1 MGLDTAVAQE
11 DLQLMDYFIFN
22 GLLLMSAFIALL
34 LFSFGV
40 MTFLSQ
46 LAFLA
51 KSDPPSNIRI
61 YPLRGIAGI
70 AQLFFWGLWSAL
82 CVVITITYVQRP
94 GVTWQWLYWVT
105 GFMWCTSLMGWLV
118 HKERPSGRSPS
129 DVPNVRKGSTA
140 YASITI
146 VAFIVFAYSPT
157 LIAPPFGWILKPL
170 GLYENSV
177 PQRPVNSQIDPTVRQ
192 SIEAFFA
199 GYQLFNTA
207 NKISQELEYSQ
218 DRSSELEKVK
228 DLLNNSKNRLAECD
242 TQILNKIYDGWGD
255 AVSEKFIPAIS
266 LIVSGLKTEADRSDM
281 IRGDALMSELGIWLQ
296 NNWDGILL
304 TLSDRYDLDINM

>member
-1 MGLDTAVAQE
+1 MNYIV
-11 DLQLMDYFIFN
+11 FN
-22 GLLLMSAFIALL
+22 GLLLISGLL
-34 LFSFGV
+34 SLLFFSFGV

-51 KSDPPSNIRI
+51 KSDHPSKIRI

-70 AQLFFWGLWSAL
+70 AQIFFWGLWSAV
-82 CVVITITYVQRP
+82 CVVITIKYSQRP
-94 GVTWQWLYWVT
+94 GVTWPWLYWVT
-105 GFMWCTSLMGWLV
+105 GFMWCTSLIGWLA
-118 HKERPSGRSPS
+118 HKEWPTRGRTLV
-129 DVPNVRKGSTA
+129 DVPKVRKGSTA
-140 YASITI
+140 YALITI
-146 VAFIVFAYSPT
+146 VAFVVFALSPT

-177 PQRPVNSQIDPTVRQ
+177 PQRPVNSQIDPTVQQ

-207 NKISQELEYSQ
+207 NEVSQELEYAQ
-218 DRSSELEKVK
+218 DRIAELEKVK

-242 TQILNKIYDGWGD
+242 TQILNNIYDGWGD

-296 NNWDGILL
+296 NNWDGILR
-304 TLSDRYDLDINM
+304 TLSDTYDLDINM

>member
-1 MGLDTAVAQE
+1 MNYL
-11 DLQLMDYFIFN
+11 FFN
-22 GLLLMSAFIALL
+22 GLLLISGLL
-34 LFSFGV
+34 SLFFFSFGV

-51 KSDPPSNIRI
+51 KSDPPSNVRI
-61 YPLRGIAGI
+61 YPSRGIAGI
-70 AQLFFWGLWSAL
+70 AQIFFWGLWAAV
-82 CVVITITYVQRP
+82 CVVITIKYSQRP
-94 GVTWQWLYWVT
+94 DVTWPWLYWVT
-105 GFMWCTSLMGWLV
+105 GFMWCASLIGWLA
-118 HKERPSGRSPS
+118 HKEWPRGRTLV

-140 YASITI
+140 YALIAI
-146 VAFIVFAYSPT
+146 VAFVVFAFSPT

-177 PQRPVNSQIDPTVRQ
+177 PQRSVNSQIDPTVRQ

-207 NKISQELEYSQ
+207 NRISQELEYSQ
-218 DRSSELEKVK
+218 DRSAELEKVK

-242 TQILNKIYDGWGD
+242 TQILNNIYNGWGD

-296 NNWDGILL
+296 NNWDGILRA
-304 TLSDRYDLDINM
+304 LSDRYDLDINM